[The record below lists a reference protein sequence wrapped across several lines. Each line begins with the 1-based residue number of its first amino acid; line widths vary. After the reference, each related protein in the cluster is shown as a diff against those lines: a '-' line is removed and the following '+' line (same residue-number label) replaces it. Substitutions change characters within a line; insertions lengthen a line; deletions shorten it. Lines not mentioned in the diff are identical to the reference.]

1 MYAGGQGA
9 AARVVV
15 GMDAAMEDDREAAR
29 QGAFSE
35 RRKWRTEQKERVD
48 EMLPKATG
56 RCQLM
61 MPFSF
66 LSLPQLCRR
75 TQLCLKNED

>member
-1 MYAGGQGA
+1 M
-9 AARVVV
+9 

-29 QGAFSE
+29 QGAYNE

-56 RCQLM
+56 R
-61 MPFSF
+61 
-66 LSLPQLCRR
+66 
-75 TQLCLKNED
+75 